1 MDNCSISAELKSV
14 PGLHEWLLPKVV
26 ASISRESAVV
36 DLGCGNGDWLHKL
49 HAAGF
54 HNLVGVDRDQQSFTA
69 TKVAR
74 FIHAD
79 LNGALPELRADLI
92 TAIEVIEHVENPTNL
107 LRFAASCLTP
117 TGWLVVTTPN
127 IYSLRTRLR
136 FLFNPH
142 LMFFDRDCNSEHLH
156 PFMMGAM
163 TRVVLNPLGFQ
174 IVRLETFP
182 ERRSESSRPFQ
193 RFILRVLSLGL
204 SDKLPGDSLCLFIKK
219 M

>member
-1 MDNCSISAELKSV
+1 VDNSLVSADLKSV

-26 ASISRESAVV
+26 ASISRQAAVM
-36 DLGCGNGDWLHKL
+36 DLGCGTGDWLQKL

-54 HNLVGVDRDQQSFTA
+54 ENLVGIDRDRQSFA
-69 TKVAR
+69 AREIAR

-79 LNGALPELRADLI
+79 LNNELPGLRADLI
-92 TAIEVIEHVENPTNL
+92 TAIEVIEHIENPTNL
-107 LRFAASCLTP
+107 LRFAASCLEP
-117 TGWLVVTTPN
+117 DGWLVVTTPN

-136 FLFNPH
+136 FLFKANM
-142 LMFFDRDCNSEHLH
+142 MFFDGDCNSEHLH

-182 ERRSESSRPFQ
+182 ERWSEVSRPFR
-193 RFILRVLSLGL
+193 RFILRALSLGVQ
-204 SDKLPGDSLCLFIKK
+204 DNLPGDSLCLFIQK